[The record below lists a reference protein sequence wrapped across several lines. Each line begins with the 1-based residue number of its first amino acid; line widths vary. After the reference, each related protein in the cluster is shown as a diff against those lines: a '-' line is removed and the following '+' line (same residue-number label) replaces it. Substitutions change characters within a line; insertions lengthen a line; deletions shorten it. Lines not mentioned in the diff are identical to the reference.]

1 VILVDTSVW
10 IDHLRSTNQRLA
22 TLLTNNSVLAHP
34 FVIGELA
41 LDTLRD
47 PENVLGSLGKLPQ
60 AMKAEDAEVL
70 QLIRTR
76 NLAGLGIGY
85 VDSHLLA
92 STLLTPGA
100 SFWTYD
106 KRLAAV
112 ASRLALAP
120 LVE

>member
-10 IDHLRSTNQRLA
+10 IDHLRFTNQRLA
-22 TLLTNNSVLAHP
+22 TLLMNNSVLAHH
-34 FVIGELA
+34 FVTGELA
-41 LDTLRD
+41 LGTLRD
-47 PENVLGSLGKLPQ
+47 PENVLGSLGKLPE
-60 AMKAEDAEVL
+60 AVKAEDAEVL

-92 STLLTPGA
+92 STLLSPGA

-120 LVE
+120 PVE